1 MAITLDHTGSQSSGQ
16 SVLSDRL
23 LAELKSICSVRVT
36 EGLALI
42 ALIGNGMSQVSGTG
56 AAVFSSI
63 MNVNIRMICYG
74 ASSHNL
80 CFLVDQSQAEQAIA
94 ELHHHLLEGTPQNI
108 R

>member
-1 MAITLDHTGSQSSGQ
+1 M
-16 SVLSDRL
+16 LSDRL
-23 LAELKSICSVRVT
+23 LAKLKSICSVRVT
-36 EGLALI
+36 ENLALI

-80 CFLVDQSQAEQAIA
+80 CFLVDQDQAEQAIA
-94 ELHHHLLEGTPQNI
+94 ELHHHLLEGNPQVI